1 MAGMARRLHPG
12 LSGKPAA
19 RPPVS
24 LFAKTPATVGWQ
36 DRRTREQ
43 EGHVTMVEERPNWR
57 TGKICYIEVPAADVA
72 RSAEFYRQ
80 AFGWKIRQRD
90 DGSTS
95 FDDTVGEI
103 SGTFV
108 VGRPAALEPGFAIYI
123 MVADAEAI
131 LASVQAA
138 GGEIVRPV
146 DPAAGEVFAWFKD
159 PGGNTLG
166 VYQQPGLA
174 QTEAAA
180 DQQAQHSAPKAS
192 ASQDSAPA
200 ASRPEDNTVDL
211 GRMLDLA
218 TPWCLH
224 VAATLRIPEHISA
237 GRTGIAELAAAADCD
252 RDALHA
258 VLGHLVSK
266 GVFAE
271 EAPGRFA
278 CNHAAEQLSAAT
290 FLDLG
295 GIGGRMAHTWGTLL
309 DYVRTGQPAYQ
320 QVFGRPFWED
330 LAAHPQ
336 IAAEFDAL
344 MGPAGHGI
352 PDFDIELSHGWDRV
366 RTVVDVGG
374 GTGAM
379 LASLLRR
386 HPQAKGILVDLPG
399 PVARAGEIIDS
410 FGVSSRMTVKG
421 QSFFDP
427 LPAGA
432 DLYLLKSVLND
443 WADEPTVAI
452 LRRCAEAAARPDGT
466 VAILGGVS
474 ADESPRS
481 LGIDML
487 VAGGK
492 TSTLRQ
498 FTELARQAGLEV
510 VAARTQSSGR
520 FVVECRP
527 ARVIKP

>member
-1 MAGMARRLHPG
+1 
-12 LSGKPAA
+12 
-19 RPPVS
+19 
-24 LFAKTPATVGWQ
+24 
-36 DRRTREQ
+36 
-43 EGHVTMVEERPNWR
+43 MVEEQPKWR
-57 TGKICYIEVPAADVA
+57 TGKICYLEIPAVDVA
-72 RSAEFYRQ
+72 RSARFYQR
-80 AFGWKIRQRD
+80 AFGWEVRQRG

-95 FDDTVGEI
+95 FDDTVGEV

-108 VGRPAALEPGFAIYI
+108 VGLPPAPQPGFAVYI
-123 MVADAEAI
+123 MVADAEVTLAAI
-131 LASVQAA
+131 QNA

-146 DPAAGEVFAWFKD
+146 NPAGGEVFAWFKD

-166 VYQQPGLA
+166 IYQQPGLA

-180 DQQAQHSAPKAS
+180 DRQTHTSAPEAS
-192 ASQDSAPA
+192 APEASAPE
-200 ASRPEDNTVDL
+200 ASAPEASAPEDDAPEASALEDDAADL

-224 VAATLRIPEHISA
+224 VAATLRIAEHISA
-237 GRTGIAELAAAADCD
+237 GHTGIAELAAATGCD
-252 RDALHA
+252 RDALDA

-266 GVFAE
+266 GVFTE
-271 EAPGRFA
+271 ESPGRFG
-278 CNHAAEQLSAAT
+278 CNRAAGQLKESS
-290 FLDLG
+290 FLDLE

-352 PDFDIELSHGWDRV
+352 PDFDIELSEGWDHI

-379 LASLLRR
+379 LASLIRR
-386 HPQAKGILVDLPG
+386 HPQAKGTLVDLPG
-399 PVARAGEIIDS
+399 TVARADRIIDS
-410 FGVSSRMTVKG
+410 SGVSSRVEVKG

-432 DLYLLKSVLND
+432 DLYVLRTSLTTGPTSRPWPSCGAAPRRPGQTASSPSSV
-443 WADEPTVAI
+443 ASRPTKLPAHW
-452 LRRCAEAAARPDGT
+452 
-466 VAILGGVS
+466 VS
-474 ADESPRS
+474 TCWWR
-481 LGIDML
+481 
-487 VAGGK
+487 AG
-492 TSTLRQ
+492 
-498 FTELARQAGLEV
+498 
-510 VAARTQSSGR
+510 
-520 FVVECRP
+520 RP
-527 ARVIKP
+527 ARSRSSPS

>member
-1 MAGMARRLHPG
+1 
-12 LSGKPAA
+12 
-19 RPPVS
+19 
-24 LFAKTPATVGWQ
+24 
-36 DRRTREQ
+36 
-43 EGHVTMVEERPNWR
+43 MVEEQQKWR
-57 TGKICYIEVPAADVA
+57 IGKICYVEIPAVDVA
-72 RSAEFYRQ
+72 RSAGFYQQ
-80 AFGWKIRQRD
+80 AFGWKMRQRG

-95 FDDTVGEI
+95 FDDTVGAV

-108 VGRPAALEPGFAIYI
+108 VGRPPATEPGFAVYI
-123 MVADAEAI
+123 MVADAAAT
-131 LASVQAA
+131 LAAVQAA

-146 DPAAGEVFAWFKD
+146 DPAADEVFAWFKD

-166 VYQQPGLA
+166 IYQQPGLA
-174 QTEAAA
+174 LTEAAA
-180 DQQAQHSAPKAS
+180 ARQTQASAPEAS
-192 ASQDSAPA
+192 APEASAPEASAPEASAPEASALEASALEASALEDDA
-200 ASRPEDNTVDL
+200 ADL

-224 VAATLRIPEHISA
+224 VAATLRIAEHISA
-237 GRTGIAELAAAADCD
+237 GHTGIAELAAATGCD

-266 GVFAE
+266 GVFTE
-271 EAPGRFA
+271 ESPGRFG
-278 CNHAAEQLSAAT
+278 CNRAAGQLKESS
-290 FLDLG
+290 FLDLE

-352 PDFDIELSHGWDRV
+352 PDFDIELSEGWDHI

-379 LASLLRR
+379 LASLIRR
-386 HPQAKGILVDLPG
+386 HPQAKGTLVDLPG
-399 PVARAGEIIDS
+399 TVARADRVIDS
-410 FGVSSRMTVKG
+410 FGVSSRVEVKG

-432 DLYLLKSVLND
+432 DLYVLKSVLND

-452 LRRCAEAAARPDGT
+452 LRRCAEAARPDGI

-474 ADESPRS
+474 ADETPRS

-492 TSTLRQ
+492 TSALTQ
-498 FTELARQAGLEV
+498 FTELTRRAGLEV
-510 VAARTQSSGR
+510 VAARTQPSGR

-527 ARVIKP
+527 ASP

>member
-1 MAGMARRLHPG
+1 
-12 LSGKPAA
+12 
-19 RPPVS
+19 
-24 LFAKTPATVGWQ
+24 
-36 DRRTREQ
+36 
-43 EGHVTMVEERPNWR
+43 MVEERPRWR
-57 TGKICYIEVPAADVA
+57 TGKICYIEVPAVDVA
-72 RSAEFYRQ
+72 GSAEFYQQ
-80 AFGWKIRQRD
+80 AFGWKMRQRG

-95 FDDTVGEI
+95 FDDTVGEV

-108 VGRPAALEPGFAIYI
+108 TGRPPAAEPGFGIYI
-123 MVADAEAI
+123 MVADAEAT
-131 LASVQAA
+131 LAVVQAA

-159 PGGNTLG
+159 PAGNTLG

-180 DQQAQHSAPKAS
+180 DQQPGLAQTE
-192 ASQDSAPA
+192 A
-200 ASRPEDNTVDL
+200 AADTVHL

-237 GRTGIAELAAAADCD
+237 GRTGIAELAAATGCD

-266 GVFAE
+266 GVFIE
-271 EAPGRFA
+271 ESPGRFA
-278 CNHAAEQLSAAT
+278 CNRAAEQLAESS
-290 FLDLG
+290 FLDLD

-344 MGPAGHGI
+344 MGPAGHGN
-352 PDFDIELSHGWDRV
+352 PDFDVELSDGWDHIG
-366 RTVVDVGG
+366 TVVDVGG
-374 GTGAM
+374 GTGAL

-386 HPQAKGILVDLPG
+386 HPRTKGILVDFPG
-399 PVARAGEIIDS
+399 TVARAGEIIDS
-410 FGVSSRMTVKG
+410 FGVSSRVTVKG

-443 WADEPTVAI
+443 WPDEPTVAI
-452 LRRCAEAAARPDGT
+452 LRRCAEAARPDGT

-474 ADESPRS
+474 ADETPRS

-492 TSTLRQ
+492 TSTLTQ
-498 FTELARQAGLEV
+498 FTELARQAGLEI

-520 FVVECRP
+520 FVVECRL
-527 ARVIKP
+527 AKPQRLAKP